1 MGIAVIFPI
10 LGKWML
16 HLTRPLTIPGR
27 HMMEILMP
35 SKKIE
40 FYGGE
45 VVCEVQRIIYRF
57 VLIVMLCACRFVLS

>member
-16 HLTRPLTIPGR
+16 LLTRPLTIPGR
-27 HMMEILMP
+27 HMIEILMP
-35 SKKIE
+35 TKKIE

-45 VVCEVQRIIYRF
+45 
-57 VLIVMLCACRFVLS
+57 